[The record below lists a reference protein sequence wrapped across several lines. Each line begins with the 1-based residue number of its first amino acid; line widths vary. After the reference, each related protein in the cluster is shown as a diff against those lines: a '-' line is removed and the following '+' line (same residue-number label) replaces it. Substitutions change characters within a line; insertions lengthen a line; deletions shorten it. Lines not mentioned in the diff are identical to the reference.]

1 MTVTLPNLNEMIA
14 DLDGRLLPFGWAKLL
29 WRLKVTGVKSGRMPL
44 MGLRKSW
51 QGTLKG
57 TAAAMG
63 VIETVKTYHAGRG
76 VLEGELSWVLE
87 DNQAVQHMIAAVGA
101 VPYKTYRV
109 YEKAI

>member
-1 MTVTLPNLNEMIA
+1 MTVTLPNLNELIA

-29 WRLKVTGVKSGRMPL
+29 WRLKVTGAKSGRMPL
-44 MGLRKSW
+44 MGLRKRW

-57 TAAAMG
+57 TAAAHGRHRGREDLPRRPG
-63 VIETVKTYHAGRG
+63 VR
-76 VLEGELSWVLE
+76 EGELSWVLE
-87 DNQAVQHMIAAVGA
+87 DNEAVQHMIAAVGA